1 MACGFKLEW
10 PRMSFN
16 LAHLNWIW
24 NRILKG
30 DSQGGF
36 SRGILKGDSQE
47 SDFWSSKSWESRLG
61 SLGNPGIDK
70 ISTKFKLWGSKSHE
84 FGHPKKTRNA
94 ITSRMVRFSAREL
107 CSEVHLCKK
116 CWYVKWPI
124 LAPCHEPRMSLK
136 RTKGRVCHLS
146 VVTFNLAHPVY
157 ESVTTNPPSIQ
168 MHIWG

>member
-1 MACGFKLEW
+1 M
-10 PRMSFN
+10 
-16 LAHLNWIW
+16 
-24 NRILKG
+24 

-36 SRGILKGDSQE
+36 SRGILKGDSPGGFSRGILE
-47 SDFWSSKSWESRLG
+47 NLIFDRPSLGKSRFG

-116 CWYVKWPI
+116 CWYVK
-124 LAPCHEPRMSLK
+124 
-136 RTKGRVCHLS
+136 
-146 VVTFNLAHPVY
+146 
-157 ESVTTNPPSIQ
+157 
-168 MHIWG
+168 

>member
-1 MACGFKLEW
+1 
-10 PRMSFN
+10 MSFN
-16 LAHLNWIW
+16 LAHFNCIW
-24 NRILKG
+24 NRILNM

-36 SRGILKGDSQE
+36 SRGILNVDSQGGFSRWILKNLILKVDSQE
-47 SDFWSSKSWESRLG
+47 SDFWSSKSWESRFG

-70 ISTKFKLWGSKSHE
+70 ISTKFKLWGSKSNE

-146 VVTFNLAHPVY
+146 VVTFNLAHPV
-157 ESVTTNPPSIQ
+157 
-168 MHIWG
+168 